1 MKKIL
6 LLAAFA
12 AFAFNVSAQNGE
24 KHERPTPAQ
33 MVEKLAKELNLTDDQ
48 KAKVLALNEEYADF
62 FAEHKGHHGGP
73 NKDGKPG
80 NGKKPELTDE
90 QKAEFEA
97 HKAKHEEY
105 NTKFKAILTDE
116 QVAKWEE
123 NMKKRHEE
131 HGHGNG
137 NGNK

>member
-6 LLAAFA
+6 LLAVFA

-33 MVEKLAKELNLTDDQ
+33 MVEKLAKELSLTDDQ
-48 KAKVLALNEEYADF
+48 KAKVLALNEEYADVF
-62 FAEHKGHHGGP
+62 VGHKCPHNGQ
-73 NKDGKPG
+73 GKPG
-80 NGKKPELTDE
+80 NGKKKDLTEE

-97 HKAKHEEY
+97 RKAKHEEY

-116 QVAKWEE
+116 QIAKWEE
-123 NMKKRHEE
+123 NQKKYHAE
-131 HGHGNG
+131 HGHGP
-137 NGNK
+137 KK

>member
-6 LLAAFA
+6 LLAVFA

-48 KAKVLALNEEYADF
+48 KAKVLALNEEYADV
-62 FAEHKGHHGGP
+62 FAGHKGPHNGQ
-73 NKDGKPG
+73 GKPG
-80 NGKKPELTDE
+80 NGKKKDLTEE

-97 HKAKHEEY
+97 RKAKHEEY

-116 QVAKWEE
+116 QIAKWEE
-123 NMKKRHEE
+123 NQKKYHAE
-131 HGHGNG
+131 HGHGP
-137 NGNK
+137 KK